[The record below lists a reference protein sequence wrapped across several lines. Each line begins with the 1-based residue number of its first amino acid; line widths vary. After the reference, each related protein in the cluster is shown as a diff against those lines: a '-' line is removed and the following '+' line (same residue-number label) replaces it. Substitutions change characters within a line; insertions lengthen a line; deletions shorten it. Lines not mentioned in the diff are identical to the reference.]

1 MRLFTLVILPEEM
14 RPEIRKT
21 MNDVYDFTDA
31 VDAEYVPLYLINLD
45 TKRVIDSSTEVSD
58 FHNFYGAFV
67 EGIQYAG
74 VEVKEGYG
82 IWFTPTGEVEISNEA
97 IFDALANGLIEEAE

>member
-21 MNDVYDFTDA
+21 MNDVFDFTDA

-58 FHNFYGAFV
+58 FHNFYEAFV
-67 EGIQYAG
+67 EGIEYAG
-74 VEVKEGYG
+74 VKVEEGYG
-82 IWFTPTGEVEISNEA
+82 VWFTPTGEVEISNEA